1 MWRALNFV
9 AGLLLGA
16 ALGASLVLLTTP
28 KSGAD
33 TRALVRSRIDGLLE
47 EGRQAAA
54 ERRAELET
62 RMADLKGGKA

>member
-9 AGLLLGA
+9 AGLFLGA
-16 ALGASLVLLTTP
+16 ALGASIVLLTTP

-33 TRALVRSRIDGLLE
+33 ARAMVRSRIDGLLE